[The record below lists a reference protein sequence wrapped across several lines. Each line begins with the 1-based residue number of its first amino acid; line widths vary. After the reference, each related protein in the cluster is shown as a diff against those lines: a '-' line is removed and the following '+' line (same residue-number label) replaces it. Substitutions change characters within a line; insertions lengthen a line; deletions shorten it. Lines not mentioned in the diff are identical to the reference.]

1 MQKALERDYPATVY
15 ENAWED
21 LMVLRESWKSV
32 HGVDDQFCIE
42 LINEF
47 ANYIKND
54 IINKADSKQCQ
65 SKNFDQRQQTTNQHA
80 REHQGL

>member
-1 MQKALERDYPATVY
+1 MQKRWKATKQKHYTQLMQKKFERDYPETVY

-21 LMVLRESWKSV
+21 LMVIRESWKSV

-54 IINKADSKQCQ
+54 IIS
-65 SKNFDQRQQTTNQHA
+65 
-80 REHQGL
+80 